1 MQTVRGVSSA
11 FDVIRVCLSVFR
23 LLIVPFALSILYV
36 SAVVVHRVVNNLVV
50 LATIYVRLV
59 VLATKRESVI
69 AHGAH

>member
-1 MQTVRGVSSA
+1 MRA
-11 FDVIRVCLSVFR
+11 FDKVRVLLSVFR

-36 SAVVVHRVVNNLVV
+36 PAVVVHRVVNNLAV

-69 AHGAH
+69 AHGTH